1 MLANL
6 VTLVILGILAVCG
19 AGLWWLLW
27 RAPLPMKRRRLN
39 LMIAIDQL
47 TYVLLTLGHG
57 SPDETMSAAAY
68 RLWLR
73 DRIGG
78 RWFKPL
84 IDALFW
90 LLERDHCKKSYRA
103 EMERRHLPGGY
114 TR

>member
-1 MLANL
+1 M
-6 VTLVILGILAVCG
+6 
-19 AGLWWLLW
+19 
-27 RAPLPMKRRRLN
+27 RRRLLN

-73 DRIGG
+73 DQWGG

-84 IDALFW
+84 IDTLF
-90 LLERDHCKKSYRA
+90 LPLQRDHCKKAHRA
-103 EMERRHLPGGY
+103 ELQRRHLPDGY
-114 TR
+114 RG